1 MNIKARNFPCSGFFP
16 FLFGIVSSRGG
27 ELSFAR
33 IHQAR
38 PPGCLRLAR
47 RVLRSVAIIF
57 SAGVFAAPAV
67 AQEYPIRPIRMIVAY
82 PPGGG
87 TDIVGRLMAQKLS
100 ENLGQNVVVD
110 NRGGATGNIGTEL
123 AARATADGYTLLMG
137 NVAPNAINVSLFKKL
152 PFDPVKDFAPV
163 SLVAVTPN
171 ILVVHPS
178 LAVKTVKDLITLAKA
193 KPGAL
198 NFPSAGTGSS
208 SHLAGEMLK
217 SMAGIDMV
225 HVPYK
230 GGGPALIALLSG
242 QVQLMFATLPAAM
255 PHVKSGKVRPVA
267 VTTSHRSQALPELP
281 TIAES
286 GVPGYE
292 AATWYGLLAPAGTP
306 KAIISA
312 LHGQVVRILASETR
326 QRLLAQGFEPAGSSP
341 SEFASYIRAEIVK
354 WAKVIRDAGIQ
365 PE

>member
-1 MNIKARNFPCSGFFP
+1 MSYPRLTP
-16 FLFGIVSSRGG
+16 SS
-27 ELSFAR
+27 
-33 IHQAR
+33 
-38 PPGCLRLAR
+38 PPHSCAR
-47 RVLRSVAIIF
+47 RGPR
-57 SAGVFAAPAV
+57 
-67 AQEYPIRPIRMIVAY
+67 
-82 PPGGG
+82 
-87 TDIVGRLMAQKLS
+87 
-100 ENLGQNVVVD
+100 
-110 NRGGATGNIGTEL
+110 ATGTEL
-123 AARATADGYTLLMG
+123 AARATPDGYTLLMG

-171 ILVVHPS
+171 ILVVPPS
-178 LAVKTVKDLITLAKA
+178 FPVKTVKDLIALAKS

-198 NFPSAGTGSS
+198 NFPSAGIGSS

-255 PHVKSGKVRPVA
+255 PHVKSGKLRPVA
-267 VTTSHRSQALPELP
+267 VTTAHRSLALPELP

-306 KAIISA
+306 KAIVGR
-312 LHGQVVRILASETR
+312 LHAEIVKILATDTR
-326 QRLLAQGFEPAGSSP
+326 QQLVAQGFEPVGNTPA
-341 SEFASYIRAEIVK
+341 EFAAYIKSEITK
-354 WAKVIRDAGIQ
+354 WGKVIRDAGIK